1 MTNGDKPHSQFL
13 SHLTSYPLVSDGI
26 STYKSNPYGA
36 KSLSFVNSAYS
47 TAYTN
52 LFQPVSPYLS
62 GPYSYVSP
70 YLAKADSLGDNG
82 LSTLESR
89 FPIVKAETATIQEKV
104 QGIAYM
110 PWNVAS
116 QGKDY
121 VFQTYDDEYKKT
133 QGTGIVKQ
141 AKAVIGTEIK
151 LTAAFFQLVADFL
164 GKAKQEGK
172 EIIEKKTS
180 NST

>member
-1 MTNGDKPHSQFL
+1 
-13 SHLTSYPLVSDGI
+13 LV
-26 STYKSNPYGA
+26 K
-36 KSLSFVNSAYS
+36 V
-47 TAYTN
+47 
-52 LFQPVSPYLS
+52 
-62 GPYSYVSP
+62 
-70 YLAKADSLGDNG
+70 DSLGDNG
-82 LSTLESR
+82 LSSLESR

-104 QGIAYM
+104 QGIAFL
-110 PWNVAS
+110 PWKVAS
-116 QGKDY
+116 DGKEF
-121 VFQTYDDEYKKT
+121 VFKTYDTEYSKT

-172 EIIEKKTS
+172 DIIEKKVH